1 MIRRHG
7 AGLRALLMAA
17 DASVAILVV
26 VAVYA
31 FRYAVT
37 PDASPID
44 GFGSVVAPI
53 ILYALIWVVLLF
65 LVGEYRLR
73 SRWTLKSEAMGIA
86 RATVWLGMLSLSLLL
101 LSDFTEVSRAFLLL
115 LFPVQGLATIATRAT
130 LRAAFMDLRRRGRN
144 NRFVL
149 VLGTGPSAIE
159 FARKVE
165 HHSAYG
171 LRVAGFLGDQPPGS
185 YTSQPYLG
193 PISDMLRIF
202 HEQIVD
208 EVAFCLPRTEWSLV
222 EDLIQLCQEEGKIV
236 RIPLESP
243 QVESRMQ
250 FVEELDGIAVLSIV
264 QGPDRVLSM
273 ALKRLVDI
281 VGAGLALILLSPV
294 IIGAALYIRWKDGG
308 PILFRQT
315 RVGIHGRP
323 FTILKFRT
331 MVKDAEQRY
340 GEVAGH
346 SSTNGAAFKMKMDP
360 RITPWGRVL
369 RGLSI
374 DELPQLTNVLR
385 GEMSLVGPRP
395 APPREVDVYDG
406 WHRRRLSMKPGM
418 TGLWQISSRI
428 DEDFN
433 ARARLDL
440 DYIDRW
446 SLWLDLRIVARTV
459 PAVLQANGH

>member
-1 MIRRHG
+1 
-7 AGLRALLMAA
+7 MAA
-17 DASVAILVV
+17 DAAVAIMVV
-26 VAVYA
+26 LAVYA

-37 PDASPID
+37 PDDSPID
-44 GFGSVVAPI
+44 GFASVLAPI
-53 ILYALIWVVLLF
+53 VLYAVIWVVLLF
-65 LVGEYRLR
+65 LVGEYRVR
-73 SRWTLKSEAMGIA
+73 SRWTLKSEALGIA
-86 RATVWLGMLSLSLLL
+86 RATVWLALLSLSLLM
-101 LSDFTEVSRAFLLL
+101 LSDFTEISRVFLLL

-130 LRAAFMDLRRRGRN
+130 LRATFMSIRRRGYN
-144 NRFVL
+144 NRHVL
-149 VLGTGPSAIE
+149 VLGTGPTALE
-159 FARKVE
+159 FARKIE

-171 LRVAGFLGDQPPGS
+171 LRVVGYLGDRPPGS

-193 PISDMLRIF
+193 PISDMLKVF

-208 EVAFCLPRTEWSLV
+208 EVAFCVPRTEWNLV
-222 EDLIQLCQEEGKIV
+222 EDMIQLCQDEGKIV

-250 FVEELDGIAVLSIV
+250 FVEELDGTAVLSIV

-273 ALKRLVDI
+273 ALKRLFDI
-281 VGAGLALILLSPV
+281 VVSSMALIVLSPV
-294 IIGAALYIRWKDGG
+294 ILGAVLYIRWHDGG
-308 PILFRQT
+308 PVLFRQK
-315 RVGIHGRP
+315 RVGMHGRT

-340 GEVAGH
+340 GEFAT
-346 SSTNGAAFKMKMDP
+346 SSFTNGAAFKMKQDP
-360 RITPWGRVL
+360 RITSWGRFL
-369 RGLSI
+369 RTSSI
-374 DELPQLTNVLR
+374 DELPQLWNVLR
-385 GEMSLVGPRP
+385 SDMSLVGPRP

-428 DEDFN
+428 DADFD

-446 SLWLDLRIVARTV
+446 SLLLDLRIVARTV

>member
-7 AGLRALLMAA
+7 AGLRALLMFA
-17 DASVAILVV
+17 DAGVAMLVV

-31 FRYAVT
+31 FRYTVT
-37 PDASPID
+37 PDASPIA
-44 GFGSVVAPI
+44 GTSVLAPI
-53 ILYALIWVVLLF
+53 VLYAISWVVLLF
-65 LVGEYRLR
+65 LVGEYRIR
-73 SRWTLKSEAMGIA
+73 ARWTLRSEAMGIA
-86 RATVWLGMLSLSLLL
+86 RATLWLALLSMSALL
-101 LSDFTEVSRAFLLL
+101 LSDLTEISRVFLLL
-115 LFPVQGLATIATRAT
+115 LFPVQGLVTIAMRAV
-130 LRAAFMDLRRRGRN
+130 LRASFMHVRQRGRN
-144 NRFVL
+144 NRYML
-149 VLGTGPSAIE
+149 VLGTGSGAE
-159 FARKVE
+159 SFARQIE
-165 HHSAYG
+165 QHTAYG
-171 LRVAGFLGDQPPGS
+171 LRIVGFVGDPP
-185 YTSQPYLG
+185 TAPLTAQPYLG
-193 PISDMLRIF
+193 PLSDMLKVL

-208 EVAFCLPRTEWSLV
+208 EVAFCLPRTEWHLV
-222 EDLIQLCQEEGKIV
+222 EAMIQVCQEEGKIV

-243 QVESRMQ
+243 QVESRLQ
-250 FVEELDGIAVLSIV
+250 FVEDLGGTAVLSIV
-264 QGPDRVLSM
+264 QGPDRVLSL
-273 ALKRLVDI
+273 AAKRAFDI
-281 VGAGLALILLSPV
+281 MVASLALILLSPV
-294 IIGAALYIRWKDGG
+294 MAGAALYVRWHDGG
-308 PILFRQT
+308 PVLFRQT
-315 RVGIHGRP
+315 RIGIHGRP

-331 MVKDAEQRY
+331 MVANAEQRY
-340 GEVAGH
+340 GEVAT
-346 SSTNGAAFKMKMDP
+346 SNFTNGAAFKMKADP

-374 DELPQLTNVLR
+374 DELPQLWNVLR
-385 GEMSLVGPRP
+385 GQMSLVGPRP